1 MNVQPPIAGSEAAP
15 AVLSIRDLSVEF
27 ATPAGTSHVVNGVD
41 LDLFAGETLAL
52 VGETGSGKTVTAL
65 SATGLLFAP
74 NARVKSG
81 TAIYDGRDLMRMS
94 ARDRRDLYGSD
105 IAMIFQNP
113 SSALNPVHTVGD
125 QIMETIAQ
133 QHPDMP
139 RREVR
144 RRAIEVLGEVGVPA
158 PEERINQYPHQFSG
172 GMCQRVVIAIA
183 IANGPKVL
191 IADEP
196 TTALD
201 VTIQA
206 QILELLRESKRRS
219 QAAILMIT
227 HDLAVVAESA
237 DRVAVMYGG
246 RVVEVG
252 SVADIFADPK
262 HPYTIGLLSCLPK
275 IEGEVSELTPI
286 EGTPPELWDEQV
298 GCVFEPR
305 CPLSGGRSRCR
316 QDIPALRT
324 VGSDDRL
331 VACHYA
337 DSIGMGEH

>member
-1 MNVQPPIAGSEAAP
+1 MNAQSPIAGSVGSQ
-15 AVLSIRDLSVEF
+15 AVLSVRNLSVEF
-27 ATPAGTSHVVNGVD
+27 ATPAGTLHVVNGVD

-74 NARVKSG
+74 NARVTSG
-81 TAIYDGRDLMRMS
+81 TSVYGGRDLMRMN
-94 ARDRRDLYGSD
+94 DRERRALYGND

-133 QHPDMP
+133 RHPGMQ
-139 RREVR
+139 RGEVR
-144 RRAIEVLGEVGVPA
+144 RKAIEILGDVGVPA
-158 PEERINQYPHQFSG
+158 PEERMNQYPHQFSG

-206 QILELLRESKRRS
+206 EILDLLREAKRRS

-237 DRVAVMYGG
+237 DRVAVMYAGS
-246 RVVEVG
+246 VVEVG
-252 SVADIFADPK
+252 SVSEIFADPR
-262 HPYTIGLLSCLPK
+262 HPYTIGLLSCLPTLEGDVPEFNS
-275 IEGEVSELTPI
+275 IEGA
-286 EGTPPELWDEQV
+286 PPELWTDQV
-298 GCVFEPR
+298 GCAFEPR
-305 CPLSGGRSRCR
+305 CRLGGGRARCQ
-316 QDIPALRT
+316 QDNPELRA
-324 VGSDDRL
+324 VGGGDRL

-337 DSIGMGEH
+337 DRVGTEN